1 MYKVGFSRVVIDY
14 PMIEIGMMGYGIW
27 KNRVKG
33 KATEIHSRA
42 ISILNSNKLLVF
54 VNVEIASI
62 SYAIR
67 REVLREL
74 ITNHKELNISEDNL
88 MLTAQ
93 HTHSAPSGYS
103 EYAYY
108 NFTTP
113 GFRKQIFD
121 AYVHAIVKSVVDSY
135 KNLTEAVIKY
145 KKGKFNDDV
154 QVAWNRSIKAYN
166 ANPENEKI
174 LDSSTELALDRNMYV
189 LQVEN
194 LKGKLLGSVNW
205 FGVHATSI
213 GNDNTKV
220 SFDNKGYASKF
231 LEESYPN
238 TVHIFAQGKAGD
250 ISPHFHGPNQEK
262 IRRKTRK
269 QGDHGYAKQN
279 GEKQFVKA
287 KEILN
292 SDELIEVSG
301 NLGSEI
307 CYKDFTKID
316 VDKDFADG
324 NTAAQTS
331 DACIGLAFFK
341 GTPVDGKGISNTLA
355 KILKSI
361 NKKVNKKRNDLIQ
374 SQGNKEVIVNASAKE
389 ILGRNKLHT
398 LPSFIDFSVKELNK
412 QSRRGA
418 LKENSLVPTI
428 LPLQLFVLGN
438 IAIIGLPGEITTT
451 AGYRLEKT
459 VKNILLSAGIK
470 EVILSPYANSYMGY
484 ITTKEEYDL
493 QLYEGGHTIFG
504 RWTLAA
510 FQTEFKKLCTEII
523 TPKTDRNI
531 DRELKPPMFS
541 EQELDLRTY

>member
-42 ISILNSNKLLVF
+42 ISILDNNKLLVF

-74 ITNHKELNISEDNL
+74 ITNYKELNISEDNL

-135 KNLTEAVIKY
+135 KDLTEAVIKY
-145 KKGKFNDDV
+145 KKGKFKDDV
-154 QVAWNRSIKAYN
+154 KVAWNRSIKAYN

-194 LKGKLLGSVNW
+194 LKGELLGSVNW

-220 SFDNKGYASKF
+220 SFDNKGYASKL
-231 LEESYPN
+231 LEGSYSN

-301 NLGSEI
+301 NLESEI

-324 NTAAQTS
+324 NTDAQTS

-428 LPLQLFVLGN
+428 LPLQLFILGN
-438 IAIIGLPGEITTT
+438 VAIIGLPGEITTT

-459 VKNILLSAGIK
+459 VKDILLSAGIK

-510 FQTEFKKLCTEII
+510 FQTEFKKLSAEII
-523 TPKTDRNI
+523 KQKADRNI

-541 EQELDLRTY
+541 KQELDLRTY